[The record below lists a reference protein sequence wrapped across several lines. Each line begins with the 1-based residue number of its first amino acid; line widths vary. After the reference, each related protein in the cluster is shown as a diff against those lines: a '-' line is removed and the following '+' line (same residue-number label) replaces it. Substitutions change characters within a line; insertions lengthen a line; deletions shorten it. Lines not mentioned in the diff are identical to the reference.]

1 MLGIVIQARTGST
14 RLPNKMLLPFHASK
28 GILELLL
35 EKLRNSFN
43 NLPIIVAT
51 TTNNRDDVIVELCL
65 KNKIKYFRGSEN
77 NVLQR
82 FIDVANKF
90 SLTKIIRVCADNP
103 FLSME
108 ALSVLISKFPNSD
121 LDYMSFQTSNGVPVI
136 RTQYGFWTEAVTL
149 IALKRIKKQTNSSN
163 FLEHVTNYIYDHPE
177 SFNIKFLEIQSFFE
191 QKTKIRMTLD
201 THEDYLLLQEIY
213 KEYIELQERTLR
225 SLVELVSKNRIWLE
239 KMNLQMIK
247 NKK

>member
-90 SLTKIIRVCADNP
+90 SLTN
-103 FLSME
+103 
-108 ALSVLISKFPNSD
+108 
-121 LDYMSFQTSNGVPVI
+121 
-136 RTQYGFWTEAVTL
+136 
-149 IALKRIKKQTNSSN
+149 
-163 FLEHVTNYIYDHPE
+163 
-177 SFNIKFLEIQSFFE
+177 
-191 QKTKIRMTLD
+191 
-201 THEDYLLLQEIY
+201 
-213 KEYIELQERTLR
+213 
-225 SLVELVSKNRIWLE
+225 
-239 KMNLQMIK
+239 
-247 NKK
+247 

>member
-14 RLPNKMLLPFHASK
+14 RLPNKMLLPFYASK

-121 LDYMSFQTSNGVPVI
+121 LDYMSFQTSNRVPVI

-149 IALKRIKKQTNSSN
+149 IALKRIKKQTNSLN
-163 FLEHVTNYIYDHPE
+163 FLEHVTNYIYDHHKVKE
-177 SFNIKFLEIQSFFE
+177 KCQGSR
-191 QKTKIRMTLD
+191 KIN
-201 THEDYLLLQEIY
+201 H
-213 KEYIELQERTLR
+213 
-225 SLVELVSKNRIWLE
+225 
-239 KMNLQMIK
+239 IK
-247 NKK
+247 NLSPLHQRNYYNY